1 MRRRIAAPQLLVG
14 TLAVAV
20 AGALAAQL
28 LTWGPRWWRVDET
41 TGRPTS
47 SVSASAGSL
56 RTLTAREAGEAFL
69 SGYVESDG
77 RVTRRDEGGDTVSE
91 GQAYAMLVA
100 AALNDQQHFTRVWVW
115 TKRNLARQDG
125 LLGWRWKDG
134 QVVDDASASD
144 ADLDAARALV
154 IAAAAFGD
162 DQLKAEGIRLGT
174 AVLDKETV
182 MTKVGRVLVS
192 GSWANHA
199 PYAYNPS
206 YTSPAANAL
215 LADATGDKRW
225 TELDLGTRAVT
236 TALLNSADLPPDWA
250 QVHPDGRIEA
260 MPGAAG
266 YVDEGVRYG
275 YDATRMPIRFAE
287 SCHPADVA
295 LAARLT
301 PALDRSVGDP
311 ATRDLGGAPLLS
323 EESVVAAAAKA
334 AALAADGQ
342 TARAAS
348 QLMSA
353 DHLQQVKPTYYG
365 AAWNALGWLMLSGET
380 LGGCPPMVGAI

>member
-1 MRRRIAAPQLLVG
+1 MRRRIATPRLVVG
-14 TLAVAV
+14 TLALVV
-20 AGALAAQL
+20 AGAIAAHL
-28 LTWGPRWWRVDET
+28 LTGGPGWWRANGA
-41 TGRPTS
+41 TGRPS
-47 SVSASAGSL
+47 SSASASAGSL
-56 RTLTAREAGEAFL
+56 RALTAQEAGEAFL

-100 AALNDQQHFTRVWVW
+100 AALNDRQHFTTVWAW
-115 TKRNLARQDG
+115 TKRNLAREDG
-125 LLGWRWKDG
+125 LLAWRWKDG
-134 QVVDDASASD
+134 QVVDNASASD

-162 DQLKAEGIRLGT
+162 DQLKGEGVRLAT
-174 AVLDKETV
+174 AVLDKETI
-182 MTKVGRVLVS
+182 MTDVGRVLVA
-192 GSWANHA
+192 GSWANHP

-206 YTSPAANAL
+206 YSSPAANAL

-225 TELDLGTRAVT
+225 AELDSGTRAVT
-236 TALLNSADLPPDWA
+236 SALLNSADLPPDWA
-250 QVHPDGRIEA
+250 QVHPDGRVDA

-266 YVDEGVRYG
+266 RVDEGVRYG

-301 PALDRSVGDP
+301 PALDRFVGDP
-311 ATRDLGGAPLLS
+311 AARDLGGAPLLS
-323 EESVVAAAAKA
+323 EESAVAAAAKA
-334 AALAADGQ
+334 AALAAAGQ
-342 TARAAS
+342 TGRADS
-348 QLMSA
+348 QLLSA
-353 DHLQQVKPTYYG
+353 DQLQQVKPTYYG
-365 AAWNALGWLMLSGET
+365 AAWNALGRLMLSGET

>member
-1 MRRRIAAPQLLVG
+1 MRRRIGTPQLLVG
-14 TLAVAV
+14 TVAV
-20 AGALAAQL
+20 VVAAALAAQL
-28 LTWGPRWWRVDET
+28 LTWGPRWWRAHES
-41 TGRPTS
+41 TGQPS
-47 SVSASAGSL
+47 SSLSASSGSL
-56 RTLTAREAGEAFL
+56 RALTAQEAGEAFL
-69 SGYVESDG
+69 NGYVESDG

-100 AALNDQQHFTRVWVW
+100 AALNDQQHFTTVWAW
-115 TKRNLARQDG
+115 TKRNLARKDG
-125 LLGWRWKDG
+125 LLAWRWKDG
-134 QVVDDASASD
+134 QVIDNASASD

-162 DQLKAEGIRLGT
+162 DHLKAEGVRLGT

-182 MTKVGRVLVS
+182 MTRVGRVLVS
-192 GSWANHA
+192 GSWANHP
-199 PYAYNPS
+199 PYAYNPG

-215 LADATGDKRW
+215 LADATNDERW
-225 TELDLGTRAVT
+225 AELDSGTRAVT
-236 TALLNSADLPPDWA
+236 TTLLNRADLPPDWA
-250 QVHPDGRIEA
+250 QVHPDGRIDA
-260 MPGAAG
+260 MPGAPGRA
-266 YVDEGVRYG
+266 DEGVRYA
-275 YDATRMPIRFAE
+275 YDASRLPIRFAE

-311 ATRDLGGAPLLS
+311 AVRDLDGAPLLN

-334 AALAADGQ
+334 AALAAAGQ

-348 QLMSA
+348 QLLSA

-365 AAWNALGWLMLSGET
+365 AAWNALVRLMLSGET
-380 LGGCPPMVGAI
+380 LGGCPPTVGAI

>member
-1 MRRRIAAPQLLVG
+1 MRRRIAAPQLMVCA
-14 TLAVAV
+14 LAVVV
-20 AGALAAQL
+20 AGALAVQL
-28 LTWGPRWWRVDET
+28 LIWGPGWWRAIES
-41 TGRPTS
+41 TGRPSS
-47 SVSASAGSL
+47 SVTPSAGSL
-56 RTLTAREAGEAFL
+56 RALTTQEPGEAFL

-100 AALNDQQHFTRVWVW
+100 AALNDQQHFTTVWAW
-115 TKRNLARQDG
+115 TKRNLGREDG
-125 LLGWRWKDG
+125 LLVWRWKDG
-134 QVVDDASASD
+134 QVVDNASASD

-154 IAAAAFGD
+154 VAAAAFGD
-162 DQLKAEGIRLGT
+162 DQLKAEGVRLGT

-182 MTKVGRVLVS
+182 MTKVGQVQVA
-192 GSWANHA
+192 GSWANHP
-199 PYAYNPS
+199 PYVYNPS

-215 LADATGDKRW
+215 LADATDDERW
-225 TELDLGTRAVT
+225 AELDLGTRAVT

-250 QVHPDGRIEA
+250 QVHPDGRIDA
-260 MPGAAG
+260 MPGAPGRA
-266 YVDEGVRYG
+266 DEGVRYG

-287 SCHPADVA
+287 SCRPADVA

-311 ATRDLGGAPLLS
+311 AVRDLGGALVVN

-334 AALAADGQ
+334 AALAAAGQ
-342 TARAAS
+342 TARADS
-348 QLMSA
+348 QLLSA
-353 DHLQQVKPTYYG
+353 DHLQQVKPMYYG
-365 AAWNALGWLMLSGET
+365 AAWNALARLMLSGET

>member
-1 MRRRIAAPQLLVG
+1 MAAPQLLVCA
-14 TLAVAV
+14 LAVVV
-20 AGALAAQL
+20 AGALAVQL
-28 LTWGPRWWRVDET
+28 LIWGPGWWRPNES
-41 TGRPTS
+41 TGGPSS
-47 SVSASAGSL
+47 SVTPSAGSL
-56 RTLTAREAGEAFL
+56 RALTAQEAGEAFL

-77 RVTRRDEGGDTVSE
+77 RVTRHDEGGDTVSE

-100 AALNDQQHFTRVWVW
+100 AALNDQQHFTTVWAW
-115 TKRNLARQDG
+115 TKRNLAREDG
-125 LLGWRWKDG
+125 LLAWRWKDG
-134 QVVDDASASD
+134 QVVDNASASD
-144 ADLDAARALV
+144 ADVDAARALV

-162 DQLKAEGIRLGT
+162 DQLKADGVRLGT

-182 MTKVGRVLVS
+182 MTKVGRVQVA
-192 GSWANHA
+192 GSWANHP

-215 LADATGDKRW
+215 LGGATDDQRW
-225 TELDLGTRAVT
+225 AELDLGTRAVT

-250 QVHPDGRIEA
+250 QVHPDGRIDA
-260 MPGAAG
+260 MPGAPGRA
-266 YVDEGVRYG
+266 DEGVRYG

-311 ATRDLGGAPLLS
+311 AVRDLDGTPLLN

-334 AALAADGQ
+334 AALAAAGQ
-342 TARAAS
+342 TARADS
-348 QLMSA
+348 QLLSA

-365 AAWNALGWLMLSGET
+365 AAWNALARLILSGRT

>member
-1 MRRRIAAPQLLVG
+1 VRRRIAAPQLLLG
-14 TLAVAV
+14 ALAVV
-20 AGALAAQL
+20 VVGALAAQL
-28 LTWGPRWWRVDET
+28 LIASPRWWRAHESP
-41 TGRPTS
+41 GRPSS

-56 RTLTAREAGEAFL
+56 GALTAQEAGESFL
-69 SGYVESDG
+69 SGYVEPDG

-115 TKRNLARQDG
+115 TKRNLAREDG
-125 LLGWRWKDG
+125 LLAWRWKDG
-134 QVVDDASASD
+134 QVVDNASASD

-162 DQLKAEGIRLGT
+162 DKLKAEGVRLGT
-174 AVLDKETV
+174 AVLDEETV
-182 MTKVGRVLVS
+182 MTGVGRVLVA
-192 GSWANHA
+192 GSWASHP
-199 PYAYNPS
+199 PYAYNPG
-206 YTSPAANAL
+206 YTSPAASAL
-215 LADATGDKRW
+215 LADATHDERW
-225 TELDLGTRAVT
+225 AELDSGTRAVT

-250 QVHPDGRIEA
+250 QIHPDGRIDA

-266 YVDEGVRYG
+266 RADEGVHYG

-311 ATRDLGGAPLLS
+311 AVRDLDGTPLLN

-334 AALAADGQ
+334 AALAAAGQ
-342 TARAAS
+342 NARAAS
-348 QLMSA
+348 QLLGA

-365 AAWNALGWLMLSGET
+365 AAWNALARLMLSGET
-380 LGGCPPMVGAI
+380 LGGCPPLVGTI

>member
-1 MRRRIAAPQLLVG
+1 MRRRIAAPQLLLG
-14 TLAVAV
+14 ALAVV
-20 AGALAAQL
+20 VVGALAAQL
-28 LTWGPRWWRVDET
+28 LIGGPRWWRAHESP
-41 TGRPTS
+41 GRPSS
-47 SVSASAGSL
+47 SVSASAVSL
-56 RTLTAREAGEAFL
+56 GALTAQEAGESFL
-69 SGYVESDG
+69 SGYVEPDG

-115 TKRNLARQDG
+115 TKRNLAREDG
-125 LLGWRWKDG
+125 LLAWRWKDG
-134 QVVDDASASD
+134 QVVDNASASD

-182 MTKVGRVLVS
+182 MTRVGRVLVA
-192 GSWANHA
+192 GSWANHP
-199 PYAYNPS
+199 PYAYNPG

-215 LADATGDKRW
+215 LADATHDERW
-225 TELDLGTRAVT
+225 AELDSGTRAVT
-236 TALLNSADLPPDWA
+236 TALRQRRPAAHWA
-250 QVHPDGRIEA
+250 QIHPDGRIDA

-266 YVDEGVRYG
+266 RADEGVHYG

-311 ATRDLGGAPLLS
+311 AVRDLDGTPLLNV
-323 EESVVAAAAKA
+323 ESVVAAAAKA
-334 AALAADGQ
+334 AALAAAGQ
-342 TARAAS
+342 NARTAS
-348 QLMSA
+348 QL
-353 DHLQQVKPTYYG
+353 LTPTT
-365 AAWNALGWLMLSGET
+365 SSR
-380 LGGCPPMVGAI
+380 

>member
-1 MRRRIAAPQLLVG
+1 MLFILARRLRLSRPAAGAAVLILALSP
-14 TLAVAV
+14 LAV
-20 AGALAAQL
+20 QY
-28 LTWGPRWWRVDET
+28 
-41 TGRPTS
+41 

-56 RTLTAREAGEAFL
+56 RTLTPHEAGEAFL

-77 RVTRRDEGGDTVSE
+77 RVTRRDQGGDTVSE
-91 GQAYAMLVA
+91 GQAYATLVA
-100 AALNDQQHFTRVWVW
+100 AALNDQQHFTTVWAW
-115 TKRNLARQDG
+115 TKRNLARKDG
-125 LLGWRWKDG
+125 LLAWRWKDG
-134 QVVDDASASD
+134 KVIDNASASD

-162 DQLKAEGIRLGT
+162 DQLKAEGVRLGT

-182 MTKVGRVLVS
+182 MTKAGRVLVS
-192 GSWANHA
+192 GSWANRP

-225 TELDLGTRAVT
+225 AELDSGTRAVT

-250 QVHPDGRIEA
+250 QVHPDGRIDA

-266 YVDEGVRYG
+266 RGDEGVRYG
-275 YDATRMPIRFAE
+275 YDAGRMPICFAE

-301 PALDRSVGDP
+301 PALDRLVGDP
-311 ATRDLGGAPLLS
+311 AARDLGGAPLLG

-334 AALAADGQ
+334 AALAAAGQ
-342 TARAAS
+342 TARATS
-348 QLMSA
+348 QLLSA
-353 DHLQQVKPTYYG
+353 DHLQEVKPTYYG
-365 AAWNALGWLMLSGET
+365 AAWNALGRLMLSAED
-380 LGGCPPMVGAI
+380 LGGCPPLAGTI

>member
-1 MRRRIAAPQLLVG
+1 VRRRLAAPQLLLG
-14 TLAVAV
+14 ALAVV
-20 AGALAAQL
+20 VVGALAAQL
-28 LTWGPRWWRVDET
+28 LIGGPRWWRAHESP
-41 TGRPTS
+41 GQPSS

-56 RTLTAREAGEAFL
+56 GALTAQEAGESFL
-69 SGYVESDG
+69 SGYVEPDG

-115 TKRNLARQDG
+115 TKRNLAREDG
-125 LLGWRWKDG
+125 RLAWRWKDG
-134 QVVDDASASD
+134 QVVDNASASD

-182 MTKVGRVLVS
+182 MTSVGRVLVA
-192 GSWANHA
+192 GSWANHP
-199 PYAYNPS
+199 PYAYNPG

-215 LADATGDKRW
+215 LADATHDERW
-225 TELDLGTRAVT
+225 AELDSGTRAVT

-250 QVHPDGRIEA
+250 QIHPDGRIDA

-266 YVDEGVRYG
+266 RADERVHYG

-311 ATRDLGGAPLLS
+311 AVRDLDGTTLLN

-334 AALAADGQ
+334 AALAAAGQ
-342 TARAAS
+342 NARAAS
-348 QLMSA
+348 QLLSA

-365 AAWNALGWLMLSGET
+365 AAWNALARLMLSGET
-380 LGGCPPMVGAI
+380 LGGCPPLVGTI

>member
-1 MRRRIAAPQLLVG
+1 MRRRIAAPQLLVCA
-14 TLAVAV
+14 LAVVV
-20 AGALAAQL
+20 AGALAVQL
-28 LTWGPRWWRVDET
+28 LIWGPGWWRAIES
-41 TGRPTS
+41 TGRPSS
-47 SVSASAGSL
+47 SVTPSAGSL
-56 RTLTAREAGEAFL
+56 RALTTQEAGEAFL

-100 AALNDQQHFTRVWVW
+100 AALNDQQHFTTVWAW
-115 TKRNLARQDG
+115 TKRNLAREDG
-125 LLGWRWKDG
+125 LLAWRWKDG
-134 QVVDDASASD
+134 QVVDNASASD

-154 IAAAAFGD
+154 VAAAAFGD
-162 DQLKAEGIRLGT
+162 DQLKAEGVRLGT

-182 MTKVGRVLVS
+182 MTKVGRVQVA
-192 GSWANHA
+192 GSWANHP

-215 LADATGDKRW
+215 LAGATDDERW
-225 TELDLGTRAVT
+225 AELDLGTRAVT

-250 QVHPDGRIEA
+250 QVHPEGRIDA
-260 MPGAAG
+260 MPGAPGRA
-266 YVDEGVRYG
+266 DEGVRYG
-275 YDATRMPIRFAE
+275 YDATRVPIRFAE
-287 SCHPADVA
+287 SCRPADVA

-311 ATRDLGGAPLLS
+311 AVRNLDGVPVRN

-334 AALAADGQ
+334 AALAAAGQ
-342 TARAAS
+342 TGRAAS
-348 QLMSA
+348 QLLSA
-353 DHLQQVKPTYYG
+353 DYLQQVKPTYYG
-365 AAWNALGWLMLSGET
+365 AAWNALARLMLSGET

>member
-1 MRRRIAAPQLLVG
+1 MRRRIAAPQLLLG
-14 TLAVAV
+14 TLAVV
-20 AGALAAQL
+20 VVGALAAQL
-28 LTWGPRWWRVDET
+28 LIGGPGWWRAHES
-41 TGRPTS
+41 TGRPSS

-56 RTLTAREAGEAFL
+56 GALTAQEAGESFL
-69 SGYVESDG
+69 SGYVEPDG
-77 RVTRRDEGGDTVSE
+77 QVTRRDEGGDTVSE

-100 AALNDQQHFTRVWVW
+100 AALKDQQHFTRVWAW
-115 TKRNLARQDG
+115 TKRNLAREDG
-125 LLGWRWKDG
+125 LLAWRWKDG

-154 IAAAAFGD
+154 IAAAAFGED
-162 DQLKAEGIRLGT
+162 ELKAEGVRLGT

-182 MTKVGRVLVS
+182 MTRVGRVLVA
-192 GSWANHA
+192 GSWANHP
-199 PYAYNPS
+199 PYAYNPG

-215 LADATGDKRW
+215 LADATHDERW
-225 TELDLGTRAVT
+225 AELDSGTRAVT

-250 QVHPDGRIEA
+250 QIHPDGRIDA

-266 YVDEGVRYG
+266 RADEGVHYG

-287 SCHPADVA
+287 SCHAADVA

-311 ATRDLGGAPLLS
+311 AVRDLDGAPLLN

-334 AALAADGQ
+334 AALAAAGQ

-348 QLMSA
+348 QLLSA

-365 AAWNALGWLMLSGET
+365 AAWNALARLMLSEET
-380 LGGCPPMVGAI
+380 LGGCPPLVGAI

>member
-1 MRRRIAAPQLLVG
+1 MRRRIAAPQLLLG
-14 TLAVAV
+14 ALAVV
-20 AGALAAQL
+20 VVGSLAAQL
-28 LTWGPRWWRVDET
+28 LIGGPRWWRAHESP
-41 TGRPTS
+41 GRPSS

-56 RTLTAREAGEAFL
+56 GALTAQEAGESFL
-69 SGYVESDG
+69 SGYVEPDG

-115 TKRNLARQDG
+115 TKRNLAREDG
-125 LLGWRWKDG
+125 LLAWRWKDG
-134 QVVDDASASD
+134 QVVDNASASD

-162 DQLKAEGIRLGT
+162 NQLKAEGVRLGT

-182 MTKVGRVLVS
+182 MTRVGRVLVA
-192 GSWANHA
+192 GSWANHP

-215 LADATGDKRW
+215 LADATHDERW
-225 TELDLGTRAVT
+225 AELDSGTRAVT

-250 QVHPDGRIEA
+250 QIHPDGRIDA

-266 YVDEGVRYG
+266 RADEGVHYG

-311 ATRDLGGAPLLS
+311 AVRDLDGAPLLN

-334 AALAADGQ
+334 AALAAAGQ

-348 QLMSA
+348 QLLSA
-353 DHLQQVKPTYYG
+353 DHLEQVKPTYYG
-365 AAWNALGWLMLSGET
+365 AAWNALARLMLSGET
-380 LGGCPPMVGAI
+380 LGGCPPLVGAI

>member
-1 MRRRIAAPQLLVG
+1 VRRRIAAPQLLLG
-14 TLAVAV
+14 TLAVV
-20 AGALAAQL
+20 VVGALAAQL
-28 LTWGPRWWRVDET
+28 LIGGPGWWRAHES
-41 TGRPTS
+41 TGRPSS

-56 RTLTAREAGEAFL
+56 GALTAQEAGESFL
-69 SGYVESDG
+69 SGYVEPDG
-77 RVTRRDEGGDTVSE
+77 QVTRRDEGGDTVSE

-100 AALNDQQHFTRVWVW
+100 AALKDQQHFTRVWAW
-115 TKRNLARQDG
+115 TKRNLAREDG
-125 LLGWRWKDG
+125 LLAWRWKDG

-162 DQLKAEGIRLGT
+162 DELKAEGVRLGT

-182 MTKVGRVLVS
+182 MTRVGRVLVA
-192 GSWANHA
+192 GSWANHP
-199 PYAYNPS
+199 PYAYNPG

-215 LADATGDKRW
+215 LADATHDERW
-225 TELDLGTRAVT
+225 AELDSGTRAVT

-250 QVHPDGRIEA
+250 QIHPDGRIDA

-266 YVDEGVRYG
+266 RADEGVHYG

-311 ATRDLGGAPLLS
+311 AVRDLDGAPLLND
-323 EESVVAAAAKA
+323 ESVVAAAAKA
-334 AALAADGQ
+334 AALAAAGQ

-348 QLMSA
+348 QMLSA
-353 DHLQQVKPTYYG
+353 DHLQQGRPTYYG
-365 AAWNALGWLMLSGET
+365 TAWNALARLMLSEET
-380 LGGCPPMVGAI
+380 LGGCPPLVGAI

>member
-14 TLAVAV
+14 TLAVVV
-20 AGALAAQL
+20 AGVLAAQL
-28 LTWGPRWWRVDET
+28 LTGRPGWWRAHESA
-41 TGRPTS
+41 GEPSS
-47 SVSASAGSL
+47 SVSASPGSL
-56 RTLTAREAGEAFL
+56 RALTVQEAGEAFL
-69 SGYVESDG
+69 SGYVEPDG
-77 RVTRRDEGGDTVSE
+77 RVTRPDEGGDTVSE

-100 AALNDQQHFTRVWVW
+100 AALNDQQHFRTIWTW
-115 TKRNLARQDG
+115 TKRNLAREDG
-125 LLGWRWKDG
+125 LLAWRWKDG
-134 QVVDDASASD
+134 HMVDNASASD

-162 DQLKAEGIRLGT
+162 DQLKAEGVRLGT

-182 MTKVGRVLVS
+182 MTKVGRVQVS
-192 GSWANHA
+192 GSWANHP

-225 TELDLGTRAVT
+225 AELDSGTRAVT
-236 TALLNSADLPPDWA
+236 TALLTSADLPPDWA
-250 QVHPDGRIEA
+250 QVHPDGRVDA

-266 YVDEGVRYG
+266 HGDEGVRYG

-301 PALDRSVGDP
+301 PALDRFVGDP
-311 ATRDLGGAPLLS
+311 AARDLGGAPLLS

-334 AALAADGQ
+334 AALAAAGQ

-348 QLMSA
+348 QLLSA

-365 AAWNALGWLMLSGET
+365 AAWYALARLMLSEET
-380 LGGCPPMVGAI
+380 LGGCPPLVGAI

>member
-1 MRRRIAAPQLLVG
+1 MRRRIAAPQLLLG
-14 TLAVAV
+14 TLAVV
-20 AGALAAQL
+20 VVGALAAQL
-28 LTWGPRWWRVDET
+28 LIGGPGWWRAHES
-41 TGRPTS
+41 TGRPSS

-56 RTLTAREAGEAFL
+56 GALTAQEAGESFL
-69 SGYVESDG
+69 SGYVEPDG
-77 RVTRRDEGGDTVSE
+77 QVTRRDEGGDTVSE

-100 AALNDQQHFTRVWVW
+100 AALKDQQHFTRVWAW
-115 TKRNLARQDG
+115 TKRNLAREDG
-125 LLGWRWKDG
+125 LLAWRWKDG

-162 DQLKAEGIRLGT
+162 DELKAEGVRLGT

-182 MTKVGRVLVS
+182 MTRVGRVLVA
-192 GSWANHA
+192 GSWANHP
-199 PYAYNPS
+199 PYAYNPG

-215 LADATGDKRW
+215 LADATHDQRW
-225 TELDLGTRAVT
+225 AELDSGTRAVT

-250 QVHPDGRIEA
+250 QIHPDGRIDA

-266 YVDEGVRYG
+266 RADEGVHYG

-311 ATRDLGGAPLLS
+311 AVRDLDGAPLLN

-334 AALAADGQ
+334 AALAAAGQ

-348 QLMSA
+348 QLLSA

-365 AAWNALGWLMLSGET
+365 AAWNALARLMLSEET
-380 LGGCPPMVGAI
+380 LGGCPPLVGAI